1 MTLTTGVDLSPR
13 TSRRGSIDFL
23 LVFSVA
29 ALSAIGLLMVFS
41 ASAPRLEATGLSR
54 SDQVLRQAAFMGAG
68 AVVFVVASLIS
79 DRLWRMLAP
88 VAFVATLL
96 MLLVVL
102 SPVGTA
108 PTGAQRWIPLGFFN
122 LQPSE
127 IAKPA
132 VILALAVLLS
142 PPDDALAGV
151 RWSRIGK
158 ALALVAVPA
167 ALIFVQPDLGTMLV
181 FGFVSVVML
190 YVAGTSA
197 RQIGLLLV
205 LGLIVLI
212 VAFELN
218 ILEEYQLNRLTGF
231 LNSGEQTL
239 TLNYNQNQSQ
249 IAISA
254 GGLFGRGLFEGSQ
267 TNLAFVPAQ
276 TTDFIF
282 TAVGEQLG
290 FVGGTLVLGLY
301 SLLLWRVFAI
311 GLGARDRFGRL
322 IATGSAA
329 MIGFHVFVNV
339 GMAVGLLPVTGLP
352 LPMMSYGGSFY
363 VAMALTLGMVHSV
376 WLRRSPVPGE
386 RQLL

>member
-1 MTLTTGVDLSPR
+1 
-13 TSRRGSIDFL
+13 
-23 LVFSVA
+23 
-29 ALSAIGLLMVFS
+29 MVFS

-54 SDQVLRQAAFMGAG
+54 SEQVLRQAAFMGVGIIGFAVASLVSERNWRMLSPFAFAG
-68 AVVFVVASLIS
+68 AVL
-79 DRLWRMLAP
+79 LLLA
-88 VAFVATLL
+88 
-96 MLLVVL
+96 VL
-102 SPVGTA
+102 SPIGTA

-127 IAKPA
+127 LAKPA

-158 ALALVAVPA
+158 VLALVAVPS

-197 RQIGLLLV
+197 RQIGLLAV
-205 LGLIVLI
+205 LAVIALI

-249 IAISA
+249 IAIAA

-290 FVGGTLVLGLY
+290 FVGGVFVLGLF
-301 SLLLWRVFAI
+301 SLLMWRLFMI
-311 GLGARDRFGRL
+311 GLAARDRFGRL
-322 IATGSAA
+322 IAIGSAA

-376 WLRRSPVPGE
+376 WLRRTPVPGE

>member
-1 MTLTTGVDLSPR
+1 MTLGTDLSPQS
-13 TSRRGSIDFL
+13 TRRGSIDFL
-23 LVFSVA
+23 LVFSMV

-54 SDQVLRQAAFMGAG
+54 GDQVLRQATFMGVG
-68 AVVFVVASLIS
+68 LFGFVLASLIS
-79 DRLWRMLAP
+79 DRTWRMLSP
-88 VAFVATLL
+88 FAFVATVLL
-96 MLLVVL
+96 LLVVL
-102 SPVGTA
+102 SPIGTA

-127 IAKPA
+127 VAKPA

-142 PPDDALAGV
+142 PPDDTLAGL
-151 RWSRIGK
+151 RWARIGK
-158 ALALVAVPA
+158 VVALVAVPS

-197 RQIGLLLV
+197 RQIGLLAV
-205 LGLIVLI
+205 IGLIVLI
-212 VAFELN
+212 AAFELD
-218 ILEEYQLNRLTGF
+218 ILADYQLNRLTGF

-290 FVGGTLVLGLY
+290 FVGGALVLGLF
-301 SLLLWRVFAI
+301 SLLMWRLFMI
-311 GLGARDRFGRL
+311 GLAARDRFGRL
-322 IATGSAA
+322 IAIGSAA
-329 MIGFHVFVNV
+329 TIGFHVFVNV

-363 VAMALTLGMVHSV
+363 VAMAVMLGMVHSV
-376 WLRRSPVPGE
+376 WLLRTPVPGE
-386 RQLL
+386 RHLL

>member
-1 MTLTTGVDLSPR
+1 MTLGVDLSPR
-13 TSRRGSIDFL
+13 ASRRGSIDFL
-23 LVFSVA
+23 LIFAIA
-29 ALSAIGLLMVFS
+29 ALSAVGLLMVFS

-54 SDQVLRQAAFMGAG
+54 SAQVLRQAAFMGVG
-68 AVVFVVASLIS
+68 VVVFALASLVS
-79 DRLWRMLAP
+79 DRSWRMLSP
-88 VAFVATLL
+88 LAFAGTVIL
-96 MLLVVL
+96 LLVVL
-102 SPVGTA
+102 SPIGTA

-127 IAKPA
+127 LAKPA

-142 PPDDALAGV
+142 PPEDAIAGV

-158 ALALVAVPA
+158 VLALVAVPS

-197 RQIGLLLV
+197 RQIGLLAV
-205 LGLIVLI
+205 LGLIALI

-290 FVGGTLVLGLY
+290 FVGGAFVLGLF
-301 SLLLWRVFAI
+301 SLLLWRLFVI
-311 GLGARDRFGRL
+311 GLAARDRFGRL
-322 IATGSAA
+322 IAIGSAA

-363 VAMALTLGMVHSV
+363 VAMALALGMVHSV
-376 WLRRSPVPGE
+376 WLRRTPVPGE